1 MVMEN
6 GRLQL
11 LLTPA
16 EFGQF
21 FSEFKPRFVAVACR
35 YVRNAAVAEDIVSDS
50 FMAFWELRESLPA
63 DINIPAYILTSV
75 KNRCLNHL
83 NAQLRHRL
91 AEQDLHSTRQRLL
104 MADVRS
110 LSACDPDRIFS
121 KEIRLLSGGAIARMG
136 EMTRRVFLLSRQE
149 GLTYKEIADRLGIT
163 VSRVNFEMRR
173 ALDLLR
179 EALKDYLPATLIFWL
194 FSNRF

>member
-1 MVMEN
+1 MEN
-6 GRLQL
+6 EGLQQT
-11 LLTPA
+11 LTSA
-16 EFGQF
+16 EFGKF

-35 YVRNAAVAEDIVSDS
+35 YVRNAAVAEDLVSDS
-50 FMAFWELRESLPA
+50 FMAFWEIRESLPA

-83 NAQLRHRL
+83 NAQLRHRQ

-104 MADVRS
+104 LADVRS

-121 KEIRLLSGGAIARMG
+121 KEIRLLTEGAIARMG

-149 GLTYKEIADRLGIT
+149 GRTYKEIADELGIT
-163 VSRVNFEMRR
+163 LSRVNFEIRR
-173 ALDLLR
+173 ALELLR
-179 EALKDYLPATLIFWL
+179 EALKDYLPATLIVWMFTH
-194 FSNRF
+194 RF

>member
-1 MVMEN
+1 MEN

-50 FMAFWELRESLPA
+50 FMAFWEIRESLPA

-121 KEIRLLSGGAIARMG
+121 KEIRLLSGGAIARHSSF
-136 EMTRRVFLLSRQE
+136 TLSACAFSYRWAQ
-149 GLTYKEIADRLGIT
+149 TF
-163 VSRVNFEMRR
+163 SR
-173 ALDLLR
+173 
-179 EALKDYLPATLIFWL
+179 
-194 FSNRF
+194 